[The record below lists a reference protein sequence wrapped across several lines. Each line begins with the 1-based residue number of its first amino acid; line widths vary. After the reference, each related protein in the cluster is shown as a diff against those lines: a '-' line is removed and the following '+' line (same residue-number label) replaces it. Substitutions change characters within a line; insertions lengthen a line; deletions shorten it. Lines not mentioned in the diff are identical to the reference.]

1 MDFKEFNRL
10 YRKDTISFLI
20 ALNLYLGYGA
30 TVLRAGSK
38 EDLSGAAAL
47 EISGLFAAEKR
58 DHIIET
64 VRKLAEMDP
73 NDLIPYISQCG
84 IRAGASSSD
93 EPGVCPVCGGRIKYD
108 HEGSSEWNFIL
119 TWHCLDCGATGEENH
134 HLVFD
139 AHYSW
144 PFRLLILGIVLLQL
158 LWQAAVDCQTIIKIM
173 VCMQL
178 AGCALAQERLTAQCA
193 SSEAGSADSVTTNV
207 VPTPT
212 WLDASIF
219 PP

>member
-93 EPGVCPVCGGRIKYD
+93 EPGVCPLCGGGLEYPLPFRSADTIRDWLCK
-108 HEGSSEWNFIL
+108 
-119 TWHCLDCGATGEENH
+119 DCGAKGKEAYRK
-134 HLVFD
+134 VFD
-139 AHYSW
+139 GHYN
-144 PFRLLILGIVLLQL
+144 VL
-158 LWQAAVDCQTIIKIM
+158 D
-173 VCMQL
+173 
-178 AGCALAQERLTAQCA
+178 
-193 SSEAGSADSVTTNV
+193 SSGHMAEPRKRSE
-207 VPTPT
+207 
-212 WLDASIF
+212 
-219 PP
+219 